1 MVTEGG
7 DSKMKAKKS
16 VKGMLIGTCVLLV
29 MVVSVI
35 LGGIAIWGIKSSTSM
50 AIEEYKT
57 AMNDGYDAEIKSEV
71 QSVIHVL
78 NTEYSRVQSG
88 EITEEEAKENA
99 KEIVRGM
106 RYREDESGYFWIDD
120 TDYVL
125 VMHPILPDQEG
136 NNRYE
141 LEDQNGVMIIQEIM
155 KVCQSAEKGGFSEF
169 YFTKSDGVTV
179 APKVAYSQIFE
190 PWGWVVSTGNYVDDM
205 TVEMSQVENRI
216 QAQFIKMCVWVVV
229 AMVVMVI
236 VAFAV
241 SAHFGRS
248 ICKPLVKIQE
258 LATRLSHGDLTT
270 SVDVKA
276 QNELGVTAD
285 ALNTAQDQ
293 MVGLISRIEDTS
305 VRLAAALNEFETNFS
320 TMSESIQNVSVAMNE
335 IANNSTGQ
343 AEATTNATEGISII
357 ADQIGNTAGEVDT
370 LDKNTETMEVQSEK
384 SVEALSKLIDVNN
397 KTKDDIELMY
407 SQTMKN
413 NEAVAKISESAVLIT
428 EIASQTN
435 LLSLNASI
443 EAARAGESGRG
454 FAVVAEEIG
463 HLANQ
468 SAETAEEI
476 NKIVGELTDNS
487 QKSTD
492 MMKRMKE
499 VSEDQVNVLT
509 DTSNMFGELQQAL
522 KNCVQSL
529 GLITNHITEMDAQK
543 NVITENVDSLGRLAT
558 DNAASTEETSSM
570 STELDHLVGRSG
582 ELLTELSGDVDELRN
597 NISKFHF

>member
-1 MVTEGG
+1 
-7 DSKMKAKKS
+7 MKAKRS
-16 VKGMLIGTCVLLV
+16 VKGMLISACVLLV

-50 AIEEYKT
+50 AIEEYKI
-57 AMNDGYDAEIKSEV
+57 AMNDGYNSEIKSEV

-78 NTEYSRVQSG
+78 NTEYDRVQSG

-125 VMHPILPDQEG
+125 VMHPILADQEG

-155 KVCQSAEKGGFSEF
+155 KVCQSAEKGGFNEF

-205 TVEMSQVENRI
+205 SLEMSQVENRI
-216 QAQFIKMCVWVVV
+216 QSQFVKMCILVVVSVVIMLVVALVVSAQFGK
-229 AMVVMVI
+229 
-236 VAFAV
+236 
-241 SAHFGRS
+241 S

-258 LATRLSHGDLTT
+258 LATRLAHGDLTT
-270 SVDVKA
+270 AVDVKA

-285 ALNTAQDQ
+285 ALNTAQEQ
-293 MVGLISRIEDTS
+293 MVGLISRIQDTS
-305 VRLAAALNEFETNFS
+305 VKLADALKEFETNFG
-320 TMSESIQNVSVAMNE
+320 TMSESIQNVSIAMNE
-335 IANNSTGQ
+335 IANNSTEQ
-343 AEATTNATEGISII
+343 AEATTSATEGISII
-357 ADQIGNTAGEVDT
+357 ADQIDNTSGEVET
-370 LDKNTETMEVQSEK
+370 LDKNTETMEVQSQK

-397 KTKDDIELMY
+397 KTKDDIDLMY

-468 SAETAEEI
+468 SAETAEVI
-476 NKIVGELTDNS
+476 NKIIGELTDNS

-509 DTSNMFGELQQAL
+509 NTNSMFGDLQQAL

-529 GLITNHITEMDAQK
+529 NLITNHITEMDAQK

-582 ELLTELSGDVDELRN
+582 ELLSELSGDVDELRA
-597 NISKFHF
+597 NISKFLF

>member
-1 MVTEGG
+1 
-7 DSKMKAKKS
+7 MKAKRS
-16 VKGMLIGTCVLLV
+16 VKGMLISACVLLV

-50 AIEEYKT
+50 AIEEYKI
-57 AMNDGYDAEIKSEV
+57 AMNDGYNSEIKSEV

-78 NTEYSRVQSG
+78 NTEYDRVQSG

-125 VMHPILPDQEG
+125 VMHPILADQEG

-155 KVCQSAEKGGFSEF
+155 KVCQSAEKGGFNEF

-205 TVEMSQVENRI
+205 SLEMSQVENRI
-216 QAQFIKMCVWVVV
+216 QSQFVKMCILVVVSVVIMLVVALVVSAQFGK
-229 AMVVMVI
+229 
-236 VAFAV
+236 
-241 SAHFGRS
+241 S

-258 LATRLSHGDLTT
+258 LATRLAHGDLTT
-270 SVDVKA
+270 AVDVKA

-285 ALNTAQDQ
+285 ALNTAQEQ
-293 MVGLISRIEDTS
+293 MVGLISRIQDTS
-305 VRLAAALNEFETNFS
+305 VKLADALKEFETNFG

-335 IANNSTGQ
+335 IANNSTEQ
-343 AEATTNATEGISII
+343 AEATTSATEGISII
-357 ADQIGNTAGEVDT
+357 ADQIDNTSGEVET
-370 LDKNTETMEVQSEK
+370 LDKNTETMEVQSKK

-397 KTKDDIELMY
+397 KTKDDIDLMY

-468 SAETAEEI
+468 SAETAEVI
-476 NKIVGELTDNS
+476 NKIIGELTDNS

-509 DTSNMFGELQQAL
+509 NTNSMFGDLQQAL

-529 GLITNHITEMDAQK
+529 NLITNHITEMDAQK

-582 ELLTELSGDVDELRN
+582 ELLSELSGDVDELRA
-597 NISKFHF
+597 NISKFLF

>member
-1 MVTEGG
+1 
-7 DSKMKAKKS
+7 MKAKRS
-16 VKGMLIGTCVLLV
+16 VKGMLISTCVLLV

-57 AMNDGYDAEIKSEV
+57 AMNDGYNAEIKSEV

-78 NTEYSRVQSG
+78 NTEYDRVQSG

-120 TDYVL
+120 TDYNL
-125 VMHPILPDQEG
+125 VMHPILADQEG

-155 KVCQSAEKGGFSEF
+155 KVCQSAEKGGFNEF
-169 YFTKSDGVTV
+169 YFTKADGVTV

-205 TVEMSQVENRI
+205 SLEMSQVENRI
-216 QAQFIKMCVWVVV
+216 QAQFVKMCILVVV
-229 AMVVMVI
+229 SVVIMLV
-236 VAFAV
+236 VALIV
-241 SAHFGRS
+241 SAQFGKS

-258 LATRLSHGDLTT
+258 LATRLAQGDLTT
-270 SVDVKA
+270 AVDVKA

-285 ALNTAQDQ
+285 ALNTAQEQ
-293 MVGLISRIEDTS
+293 MVGLISRIQDTS
-305 VRLAAALNEFETNFS
+305 VKLADALKEFETNFG
-320 TMSESIQNVSVAMNE
+320 TMSESIQNVSIAMNE

-370 LDKNTETMEVQSEK
+370 LDKNTETMEVQSQK

-397 KTKDDIELMY
+397 KTKDDIDLMY

-468 SAETAEEI
+468 SAETAEVI
-476 NKIVGELTDNS
+476 NKIIGELTDNS

-509 DTSNMFGELQQAL
+509 NTNSMFGELQQAL

-529 GLITNHITEMDAQK
+529 NLITNHITEMDAQK

-582 ELLTELSGDVDELRN
+582 ELLSELSGDVDELRA
-597 NISKFHF
+597 NISKFQF

>member
-1 MVTEGG
+1 MI
-7 DSKMKAKKS
+7 SA
-16 VKGMLIGTCVLLV
+16 CVLLV

-50 AIEEYKT
+50 AIEEYKI
-57 AMNDGYDAEIKSEV
+57 AMNDGYNSEIKSEV

-78 NTEYSRVQSG
+78 NTEYDRVQSG

-125 VMHPILPDQEG
+125 VMHPILADQEG

-155 KVCQSAEKGGFSEF
+155 KVCQSAEKGGFNEF

-205 TVEMSQVENRI
+205 SLEMSQVENRI
-216 QAQFIKMCVWVVV
+216 QSQFVKMCILVVVSVVIMLVVALVVSAQFGK
-229 AMVVMVI
+229 
-236 VAFAV
+236 
-241 SAHFGRS
+241 S

-258 LATRLSHGDLTT
+258 LATRLAHGDLTT
-270 SVDVKA
+270 AVDVKA

-285 ALNTAQDQ
+285 ALNTAQAQ
-293 MVGLISRIEDTS
+293 MVGLISRIQDTS
-305 VRLAAALNEFETNFS
+305 VKLADALKEFETNFG
-320 TMSESIQNVSVAMNE
+320 TMSESIQNVSIAMNE
-335 IANNSTGQ
+335 IANNSTEQ
-343 AEATTNATEGISII
+343 AEATTSATEGISII
-357 ADQIGNTAGEVDT
+357 ADQIDNTSGEVET
-370 LDKNTETMEVQSEK
+370 LDKNTETMEVQSQK

-397 KTKDDIELMY
+397 KTKDDIDLMY

-468 SAETAEEI
+468 SAETAEVI
-476 NKIVGELTDNS
+476 NKIIGELTDNS

-509 DTSNMFGELQQAL
+509 NTNSMFGDLQQAL

-529 GLITNHITEMDAQK
+529 NLITNHITEMDAQK

-582 ELLTELSGDVDELRN
+582 ELLSELSGDVDELRA
-597 NISKFHF
+597 NISKFLF

>member
-1 MVTEGG
+1 
-7 DSKMKAKKS
+7 MKAKRS
-16 VKGMLIGTCVLLV
+16 VKGMLISACVLLV

-50 AIEEYKT
+50 AIEEYKI
-57 AMNDGYDAEIKSEV
+57 AMNDGYNSEIKSEV

-78 NTEYSRVQSG
+78 NTEYDRVQSG

-125 VMHPILPDQEG
+125 VMHPILADQEG

-155 KVCQSAEKGGFSEF
+155 KVCQSAEKGGFNEF

-205 TVEMSQVENRI
+205 SLEMSQVENRI
-216 QAQFIKMCVWVVV
+216 QSQFVKMCILVVVSVVIMLVVALVVSAQFGK
-229 AMVVMVI
+229 
-236 VAFAV
+236 
-241 SAHFGRS
+241 S

-258 LATRLSHGDLTT
+258 LATRLAHGDLTT
-270 SVDVKA
+270 AVDVKA

-285 ALNTAQDQ
+285 ALNTAQAQ
-293 MVGLISRIEDTS
+293 MVGLISRIQDTS
-305 VRLAAALNEFETNFS
+305 VKLADALKEFETNFG
-320 TMSESIQNVSVAMNE
+320 TMSESIQNVSIAMNE
-335 IANNSTGQ
+335 IANNSTEQ
-343 AEATTNATEGISII
+343 AEATTSATEGISII
-357 ADQIGNTAGEVDT
+357 ADQIDNTSGEVET
-370 LDKNTETMEVQSEK
+370 LDKNTETMEVQSQK

-397 KTKDDIELMY
+397 KTKDDIDLMY

-468 SAETAEEI
+468 SAETAEVI
-476 NKIVGELTDNS
+476 NKIIGELTDNS

-509 DTSNMFGELQQAL
+509 NTNSMFGDLQQAL

-529 GLITNHITEMDAQK
+529 NLITNHITEMDAQK

-582 ELLTELSGDVDELRN
+582 ELLSELSGDVDELRA
-597 NISKFHF
+597 NISKFLF

>member
-1 MVTEGG
+1 
-7 DSKMKAKKS
+7 MKAKKS
-16 VKGMLIGTCVLLV
+16 VKGKLISTCVLLV

-57 AMNDGYDAEIKSEV
+57 AMGDGYNSEIKSEV

-78 NTEYSRVQSG
+78 NTEYDRVQSG
-88 EITEEEAKENA
+88 EITEEEAKQNA

-120 TDYVL
+120 TDYML
-125 VMHPILPDQEG
+125 VMHPILADQEG
-136 NNRYE
+136 SNRYE
-141 LEDQNGVMIIQEIM
+141 LEDQNGIMIIQEIM
-155 KVCQSAEKGGFSEF
+155 KVCQSAEKGGFNEF
-169 YFTKSDGVTV
+169 YFTKADGVTV

-205 TVEMSQVENRI
+205 SLEMSQVENRI
-216 QAQFIKMCVWVVV
+216 QSQFVKMCILVVAAVVVMLIIALVVSAQFGK
-229 AMVVMVI
+229 
-236 VAFAV
+236 
-241 SAHFGRS
+241 S

-258 LATRLSHGDLTT
+258 LATRLSNGDLTIP
-270 SVDVKA
+270 VEVKA

-285 ALNTAQDQ
+285 ALNTAQEQ
-293 MVGLISRIEDTS
+293 MVTLISRIEDTS
-305 VRLAAALNEFETNFS
+305 VKLADALKEFETNFG
-320 TMSESIQNVSVAMNE
+320 TMSESIQNVSIAMNE

-370 LDKNTETMEVQSEK
+370 LDRNTETMEVQSEK

-397 KTKDDIELMY
+397 KTKDDIDLMY

-468 SAETAEEI
+468 SAETAEVI
-476 NKIVGELTDNS
+476 NKIIGELTDNS

-529 GLITNHITEMDAQK
+529 SLITNHITEMDEQK

-582 ELLTELSGDVDELRN
+582 ELLTELSGDVDELRA
-597 NISKFHF
+597 NISKFHFK

>member
-1 MVTEGG
+1 
-7 DSKMKAKKS
+7 MKAKRS
-16 VKGMLIGTCVLLV
+16 VKGMLISACVLLV

-50 AIEEYKT
+50 AIEEYKI
-57 AMNDGYDAEIKSEV
+57 AMNDGYNSEIKSEV

-78 NTEYSRVQSG
+78 NTEYDRVQSG

-125 VMHPILPDQEG
+125 VMHPILADQEG

-155 KVCQSAEKGGFSEF
+155 KVCQSAEKGGFNEF
-169 YFTKSDGVTV
+169 YFTKADGVTV

-205 TVEMSQVENRI
+205 SLEMSQVENRI
-216 QAQFIKMCVWVVV
+216 QSQFVKMCILVVVSVVIMLVVALVVSAQFGK
-229 AMVVMVI
+229 
-236 VAFAV
+236 
-241 SAHFGRS
+241 S

-258 LATRLSHGDLTT
+258 LATRLAHGDLTT
-270 SVDVKA
+270 AVDVKA

-285 ALNTAQDQ
+285 ALNTAQEQ
-293 MVGLISRIEDTS
+293 MVGLISRIQDTS
-305 VRLAAALNEFETNFS
+305 VKLADALKEFETNFG
-320 TMSESIQNVSVAMNE
+320 TMSESIQNVSIAMNE
-335 IANNSTGQ
+335 IANNSTEQ
-343 AEATTNATEGISII
+343 AEATTSATEGISII
-357 ADQIGNTAGEVDT
+357 ADQIDNTSGEVET
-370 LDKNTETMEVQSEK
+370 LDKNTETMEVQSQK

-397 KTKDDIELMY
+397 KTKDDIDLMY

-468 SAETAEEI
+468 SAETAEVI
-476 NKIVGELTDNS
+476 NKIIGELTDNS

-509 DTSNMFGELQQAL
+509 NTNSMFGDLQQAL

-529 GLITNHITEMDAQK
+529 NLITNHITEMDAQK

-582 ELLTELSGDVDELRN
+582 ELLSELSGDVDELRA
-597 NISKFHF
+597 NISKFQF

>member
-1 MVTEGG
+1 
-7 DSKMKAKKS
+7 MKAKQS
-16 VKGMLIGTCVLLV
+16 VKGMLISTCVLLV
-29 MVVSVI
+29 VLVSVI

-78 NTEYSRVQSG
+78 NTEYGRVQSG

-106 RYREDESGYFWIDD
+106 RYREDESGYFWIDA
-120 TDYVL
+120 TDYTL

-155 KVCQSAEKGGFSEF
+155 KVCQSAEKGGFNEF
-169 YFTKSDGVTV
+169 YFTKADGVTV

-216 QAQFIKMCVWVVV
+216 QAQFVKMCILVAVSVVIMLVV
-229 AMVVMVI
+229 ALI
-236 VAFAV
+236 V
-241 SAHFGRS
+241 SAQFGKS

-258 LATRLSHGDLTT
+258 LATRLAQGDLTT
-270 SVDVKA
+270 AVDVKA

-285 ALNTAQDQ
+285 ALNAAQDQ

-305 VRLAAALNEFETNFS
+305 VKLADALKEFETNFS

-397 KTKDDIELMY
+397 KTKDDIDLMY

-468 SAETAEEI
+468 SAETAEVI

-509 DTSNMFGELQQAL
+509 DTSNMFGDLQQAL

-582 ELLTELSGDVDELRN
+582 ELLTELSGDVDELRA

>member
-1 MVTEGG
+1 
-7 DSKMKAKKS
+7 MKAKQS
-16 VKGMLIGTCVLLV
+16 VKGMLISTCVLLV
-29 MVVSVI
+29 VLVSVI

-78 NTEYSRVQSG
+78 NTEYGRVQSG

-99 KEIVRGM
+99 KEIARGM
-106 RYREDESGYFWIDD
+106 RYREDESGYFWIDA
-120 TDYVL
+120 TDYTL

-155 KVCQSAEKGGFSEF
+155 KVCQSAEKGGFNEF
-169 YFTKSDGVTV
+169 YFTKADGVTV

-216 QAQFIKMCVWVVV
+216 QAQFVKMCILVAVSVVIMLVV
-229 AMVVMVI
+229 ALI
-236 VAFAV
+236 V
-241 SAHFGRS
+241 SAQFGKS

-258 LATRLSHGDLTT
+258 LATRLAQGDLTT
-270 SVDVKA
+270 AVDVKA

-285 ALNTAQDQ
+285 ALNAAQDQ

-305 VRLAAALNEFETNFS
+305 VKLADALKEFETNFS

-397 KTKDDIELMY
+397 KTKDDIDLMY

-468 SAETAEEI
+468 SAETAEVI

-509 DTSNMFGELQQAL
+509 DTSNMFGDLQQAL

-582 ELLTELSGDVDELRN
+582 ELLTELSGDVDELRA

>member
-1 MVTEGG
+1 
-7 DSKMKAKKS
+7 MKAKRS
-16 VKGMLIGTCVLLV
+16 VKGMLISACVLLV

-50 AIEEYKT
+50 AIEEYKI
-57 AMNDGYDAEIKSEV
+57 AMNDGYNSEIKSEV

-78 NTEYSRVQSG
+78 NTEYDRVQSG

-125 VMHPILPDQEG
+125 VMHPILVDQEG

-155 KVCQSAEKGGFSEF
+155 KVCQSAEKGGFNEF
-169 YFTKSDGVTV
+169 YFTKADGVTV

-205 TVEMSQVENRI
+205 SLEMSQVENRI
-216 QAQFIKMCVWVVV
+216 QSQFVKMCILVVVSVVIMLVVALVVSAQFGK
-229 AMVVMVI
+229 
-236 VAFAV
+236 
-241 SAHFGRS
+241 S

-258 LATRLSHGDLTT
+258 LATRLAHGDLTT
-270 SVDVKA
+270 AVDVKA

-285 ALNTAQDQ
+285 ALNTAQEQ
-293 MVGLISRIEDTS
+293 MVGLISRIQDTS
-305 VRLAAALNEFETNFS
+305 VKLADALKEFETNFG
-320 TMSESIQNVSVAMNE
+320 TMSESIQNVSIAMNE
-335 IANNSTGQ
+335 IANNSTEQ
-343 AEATTNATEGISII
+343 AEATTSATEGISII
-357 ADQIGNTAGEVDT
+357 ADQIDNTSGEVET
-370 LDKNTETMEVQSEK
+370 LDKNTETMEVQSQK

-397 KTKDDIELMY
+397 KTKDDIDLMY

-468 SAETAEEI
+468 SAETAEVI
-476 NKIVGELTDNS
+476 NKIIGELTDNS

-509 DTSNMFGELQQAL
+509 NTNSMFGDLQQAL

-529 GLITNHITEMDAQK
+529 NLITNHITEMDAQK

-582 ELLTELSGDVDELRN
+582 ELLSELSGDVDELRA
-597 NISKFHF
+597 NISKFQF

>member
-1 MVTEGG
+1 
-7 DSKMKAKKS
+7 MKAKRS
-16 VKGMLIGTCVLLV
+16 VKGMLISTCVLLV

-57 AMNDGYDAEIKSEV
+57 AMNDGYNAEIKSEV

-78 NTEYSRVQSG
+78 NTEYDRVQSG

-120 TDYVL
+120 TDYNL
-125 VMHPILPDQEG
+125 VMHPILADQEG

-155 KVCQSAEKGGFSEF
+155 KVCQSAEKGGFNEF
-169 YFTKSDGVTV
+169 YFTKADGVTV

-205 TVEMSQVENRI
+205 SLEMSQVENRI
-216 QAQFIKMCVWVVV
+216 QAQFVKMCILVVV
-229 AMVVMVI
+229 SVVIMLV
-236 VAFAV
+236 VALIV
-241 SAHFGRS
+241 SAQFGKS

-258 LATRLSHGDLTT
+258 LATRLAQGDLTT
-270 SVDVKA
+270 AVDVKA

-285 ALNTAQDQ
+285 ALNTAQEQ
-293 MVGLISRIEDTS
+293 MVGLISRIQDTS
-305 VRLAAALNEFETNFS
+305 VKLADALKEFETNFG
-320 TMSESIQNVSVAMNE
+320 TMSESIQNVSIAMNE

-343 AEATTNATEGISII
+343 AEATTNATESISII
-357 ADQIGNTAGEVDT
+357 ADQIGNTAGEVET
-370 LDKNTETMEVQSEK
+370 LDKNTETMEVQSQK

-397 KTKDDIELMY
+397 KTKDDIDLMY

-468 SAETAEEI
+468 SAETAEVI
-476 NKIVGELTDNS
+476 NKIIGELTDNS

-509 DTSNMFGELQQAL
+509 NTNSMFGDLQQAL

-529 GLITNHITEMDAQK
+529 NLITNHITEMDAQK

-582 ELLTELSGDVDELRN
+582 ELLTELAGDVDELRT
-597 NISKFHF
+597 NISKFQF

>member
-1 MVTEGG
+1 
-7 DSKMKAKKS
+7 MKAKRS
-16 VKGMLIGTCVLLV
+16 VKGMLISTCVLLV

-57 AMNDGYDAEIKSEV
+57 AMNDGYNSEIKSEV

-78 NTEYSRVQSG
+78 NTEYDRAQSG
-88 EITEEEAKENA
+88 EITEDEAKQNA

-125 VMHPILPDQEG
+125 VMHPILADQEG

-155 KVCQSAEKGGFSEF
+155 KVCQSAEKGGFNEF
-169 YFTKSDGVTV
+169 YFTKADGVTV

-205 TVEMSQVENRI
+205 SLEMSQVENRI
-216 QAQFIKMCVWVVV
+216 QSQFVKMCILVVVSVVIMLVVALVVSAQFGK
-229 AMVVMVI
+229 
-236 VAFAV
+236 
-241 SAHFGRS
+241 S

-258 LATRLSHGDLTT
+258 LATRLAHGDLTT
-270 SVDVKA
+270 AVDVRA

-285 ALNTAQDQ
+285 ALNTAQEQ
-293 MVGLISRIEDTS
+293 MVGLISRIQDTS
-305 VRLAAALNEFETNFS
+305 VKLADALKEFETNFG
-320 TMSESIQNVSVAMNE
+320 TMSESIQNVSIAMNE
-335 IANNSTGQ
+335 IANNSTEQ
-343 AEATTNATEGISII
+343 AEATTSATEGISII
-357 ADQIGNTAGEVDT
+357 ADQIDNTSGEVET
-370 LDKNTETMEVQSEK
+370 LDKNTETMEVQSQK

-397 KTKDDIELMY
+397 KTKDDIDLMY

-468 SAETAEEI
+468 SAETAEVI
-476 NKIVGELTDNS
+476 NKIIGELTDNS

-509 DTSNMFGELQQAL
+509 NTNSMFGDLQQAL

-529 GLITNHITEMDAQK
+529 NLITNHITEMDAQK

-582 ELLTELSGDVDELRN
+582 ELLSELSGDVDELRA
-597 NISKFHF
+597 NISKFQF

>member
-1 MVTEGG
+1 MTEGG
-7 DSKMKAKKS
+7 CGKMKAKRS
-16 VKGMLIGTCVLLV
+16 VKGMLISACVLLV

-57 AMNDGYDAEIKSEV
+57 AMNDGYNSEIKSEV

-78 NTEYSRVQSG
+78 NTEYDRVQSG

-125 VMHPILPDQEG
+125 VMHPILADQEG

-155 KVCQSAEKGGFSEF
+155 KVCQSAEKGGFNEF
-169 YFTKSDGVTV
+169 YFTKADGVTV

-205 TVEMSQVENRI
+205 SLEMSQVENRI
-216 QAQFIKMCVWVVV
+216 QSQFVKMCILVVVSVVIMLVVALVVSAQFGK
-229 AMVVMVI
+229 
-236 VAFAV
+236 
-241 SAHFGRS
+241 S

-258 LATRLSHGDLTT
+258 LATRLAHGDLTT
-270 SVDVKA
+270 AVDVKA

-285 ALNTAQDQ
+285 ALNTAQEQ
-293 MVGLISRIEDTS
+293 MVGLISRIQDTS
-305 VRLAAALNEFETNFS
+305 VKLADALKEFETNFG
-320 TMSESIQNVSVAMNE
+320 TMSESIQNVSIAMNE
-335 IANNSTGQ
+335 IANNSTEQ
-343 AEATTNATEGISII
+343 AEATTSATEGISII
-357 ADQIGNTAGEVDT
+357 ADQIDNTSGEVET
-370 LDKNTETMEVQSEK
+370 LDKNTETMEVQSQK

-397 KTKDDIELMY
+397 KTKDDIDLMY

-468 SAETAEEI
+468 SAETAEVI
-476 NKIVGELTDNS
+476 NKIIGELTDNS

-509 DTSNMFGELQQAL
+509 NTNSMFGDLQQAL

-529 GLITNHITEMDAQK
+529 NLITNHITEMDAQK

-582 ELLTELSGDVDELRN
+582 ELLSELSGDVDELRA
-597 NISKFHF
+597 NISKFQF

>member
-1 MVTEGG
+1 
-7 DSKMKAKKS
+7 MKAKRS
-16 VKGMLIGTCVLLV
+16 VKGMLISACVLLV

-50 AIEEYKT
+50 AIEEYKV
-57 AMNDGYDAEIKSEV
+57 AMNDGYNSEIKSEV

-78 NTEYSRVQSG
+78 NTEYDRVQSG

-125 VMHPILPDQEG
+125 VMHPILADQEG

-155 KVCQSAEKGGFSEF
+155 KVCQSAEKGGFNEF
-169 YFTKSDGVTV
+169 YFTKADGVTV

-205 TVEMSQVENRI
+205 SLEMSQVENRI
-216 QAQFIKMCVWVVV
+216 QSQFVKMCILVVVSVVIMLVVALVVSAQFGK
-229 AMVVMVI
+229 
-236 VAFAV
+236 
-241 SAHFGRS
+241 S

-258 LATRLSHGDLTT
+258 LATRLAHGDLTT
-270 SVDVKA
+270 AVDVKA

-285 ALNTAQDQ
+285 ALNTAQEQ
-293 MVGLISRIEDTS
+293 MVGLISRIQDTS
-305 VRLAAALNEFETNFS
+305 VKLADALKEFETNFG
-320 TMSESIQNVSVAMNE
+320 TMSESIQNVSIAMNE
-335 IANNSTGQ
+335 IANNSTEQ
-343 AEATTNATEGISII
+343 AEATTSATEGISII
-357 ADQIGNTAGEVDT
+357 ADQIDNTSGEVET
-370 LDKNTETMEVQSEK
+370 LDKNTETMEVQSQK

-397 KTKDDIELMY
+397 KTKDDIDLMY

-468 SAETAEEI
+468 SAETAEVI
-476 NKIVGELTDNS
+476 NKIIGELTDNS

-509 DTSNMFGELQQAL
+509 NTNSMFGDLQQAL

-529 GLITNHITEMDAQK
+529 NLITNHITEMDAQK

-582 ELLTELSGDVDELRN
+582 ELLSELSGDVDELRA
-597 NISKFHF
+597 NISKFQF

>member
-1 MVTEGG
+1 
-7 DSKMKAKKS
+7 MKAKRS
-16 VKGMLIGTCVLLV
+16 VKGMLISACVLLV

-50 AIEEYKT
+50 AIEEYKI
-57 AMNDGYDAEIKSEV
+57 AMNDGYNSEIKSEV

-78 NTEYSRVQSG
+78 NTEYDRVQSG

-125 VMHPILPDQEG
+125 VMHPILADQEG

-155 KVCQSAEKGGFSEF
+155 KVCQSAEKGGFNEF

-179 APKVAYSQIFE
+179 APKMAYSQIFE

-205 TVEMSQVENRI
+205 SLEMSQVENRI
-216 QAQFIKMCVWVVV
+216 QSQFVKMCILVVVSVVIMLVVALVVSAQFGK
-229 AMVVMVI
+229 
-236 VAFAV
+236 
-241 SAHFGRS
+241 S

-258 LATRLSHGDLTT
+258 LATRLAHGDLTT
-270 SVDVKA
+270 AVDVKA

-285 ALNTAQDQ
+285 ALNTAQAQ
-293 MVGLISRIEDTS
+293 MVGLISRIQDTS
-305 VRLAAALNEFETNFS
+305 VKLADALKEFETNFG

-335 IANNSTGQ
+335 IANNSTEQ
-343 AEATTNATEGISII
+343 AEATTSATEGISII
-357 ADQIGNTAGEVDT
+357 ADQIDNTSGEVET
-370 LDKNTETMEVQSEK
+370 LDKNTETMEVQSQK

-397 KTKDDIELMY
+397 KTKDDIDLMY

-468 SAETAEEI
+468 SAETAEVI
-476 NKIVGELTDNS
+476 NKIIGELTDNS

-509 DTSNMFGELQQAL
+509 NTNSMFGDLQQAL

-529 GLITNHITEMDAQK
+529 NLITNHITEMDAQK

-582 ELLTELSGDVDELRN
+582 ELLSELSGDVDELRA
-597 NISKFHF
+597 NISKFQF

>member
-1 MVTEGG
+1 MTEGG
-7 DSKMKAKKS
+7 CGKMKAKRS
-16 VKGMLIGTCVLLV
+16 VKGMLISACVLLV

-57 AMNDGYDAEIKSEV
+57 AMNDGYNSEIKSEV

-78 NTEYSRVQSG
+78 NTEYDRVQSG

-125 VMHPILPDQEG
+125 VMHPILADQEG

-155 KVCQSAEKGGFSEF
+155 KVCQSAEKGGFNEF

-205 TVEMSQVENRI
+205 SLEMSQVENRI
-216 QAQFIKMCVWVVV
+216 QSQFVKMCILVVVSVVIMLVVALVVSAQFGK
-229 AMVVMVI
+229 
-236 VAFAV
+236 
-241 SAHFGRS
+241 S

-258 LATRLSHGDLTT
+258 LATRLAHGDLTT
-270 SVDVKA
+270 AVDVKA

-285 ALNTAQDQ
+285 ALNTAQEQ
-293 MVGLISRIEDTS
+293 MVGLISRIQDTS
-305 VRLAAALNEFETNFS
+305 VKLADALKEFETNFG

-335 IANNSTGQ
+335 IANNSTEQ
-343 AEATTNATEGISII
+343 AEATTSATEGISII
-357 ADQIGNTAGEVDT
+357 ADQIDNTSGEVET
-370 LDKNTETMEVQSEK
+370 LDKNTETMEVQSKK

-397 KTKDDIELMY
+397 KTKDDIDLMY

-468 SAETAEEI
+468 SAETAEVI
-476 NKIVGELTDNS
+476 NKIIGELTDNS

-509 DTSNMFGELQQAL
+509 NTNSMFGDLQQAL

-529 GLITNHITEMDAQK
+529 NLITNHITEMDAQK

-582 ELLTELSGDVDELRN
+582 ELLSELSGDVDELRA
-597 NISKFHF
+597 NISKFQF

>member
-1 MVTEGG
+1 MTEGG
-7 DSKMKAKKS
+7 CGKMKAKRS
-16 VKGMLIGTCVLLV
+16 VKGMLISACVLLV

-57 AMNDGYDAEIKSEV
+57 AMNDGYNSEIKSEV

-78 NTEYSRVQSG
+78 NTEYDRVQSG

-125 VMHPILPDQEG
+125 VMHPILADQEG

-155 KVCQSAEKGGFSEF
+155 KVCQSAEKGGFNEF

-205 TVEMSQVENRI
+205 SLEMSQVENRI
-216 QAQFIKMCVWVVV
+216 QSQFVKMCILVVVSVVIMLVVALVVSAQFGK
-229 AMVVMVI
+229 
-236 VAFAV
+236 
-241 SAHFGRS
+241 S

-258 LATRLSHGDLTT
+258 LATRLAHGDLTT
-270 SVDVKA
+270 AVDVKA

-285 ALNTAQDQ
+285 ALNTAQAQ
-293 MVGLISRIEDTS
+293 MVGLISRIQDTS
-305 VRLAAALNEFETNFS
+305 VKLADALKEFETNFG
-320 TMSESIQNVSVAMNE
+320 TMSESIQNVSIAMNE
-335 IANNSTGQ
+335 IANNSTEQ
-343 AEATTNATEGISII
+343 AEATTSATEGISII
-357 ADQIGNTAGEVDT
+357 ADQIDNTSGEVET
-370 LDKNTETMEVQSEK
+370 LDKNTETMEVQSQK

-397 KTKDDIELMY
+397 KTKDDIDLMY

-468 SAETAEEI
+468 SAETAEVI
-476 NKIVGELTDNS
+476 NKIIGELTDNS

-509 DTSNMFGELQQAL
+509 NTNSMFGDLQQAL

-529 GLITNHITEMDAQK
+529 NLITNHITEMDAQK

-582 ELLTELSGDVDELRN
+582 ELLSELSGDVDELRA
-597 NISKFHF
+597 NISKFQF

>member
-1 MVTEGG
+1 
-7 DSKMKAKKS
+7 MKAKRS
-16 VKGMLIGTCVLLV
+16 VKGMLISACVLLV

-57 AMNDGYDAEIKSEV
+57 AMNDGYNSEIKSEV

-78 NTEYSRVQSG
+78 NTEYDRVQSG

-125 VMHPILPDQEG
+125 VMHPILADQEG

-155 KVCQSAEKGGFSEF
+155 KVCQSAEKGGFNEF

-205 TVEMSQVENRI
+205 SLEMSQVENRI
-216 QAQFIKMCVWVVV
+216 QSQFVKMCILVVVSVVIMLVVALVVSAQFGK
-229 AMVVMVI
+229 
-236 VAFAV
+236 
-241 SAHFGRS
+241 S

-258 LATRLSHGDLTT
+258 LATRLAHGDLTT
-270 SVDVKA
+270 AVDVKA

-285 ALNTAQDQ
+285 ALNTAQEQ
-293 MVGLISRIEDTS
+293 MVGLISRIQDTS
-305 VRLAAALNEFETNFS
+305 VKLADALKEFETNFG

-335 IANNSTGQ
+335 IANNSTEQ
-343 AEATTNATEGISII
+343 AEATTSATEGISII
-357 ADQIGNTAGEVDT
+357 ADQIDNTSGEVET
-370 LDKNTETMEVQSEK
+370 LDKNTETMEVQSKK

-397 KTKDDIELMY
+397 KTKDDIDLMY

-468 SAETAEEI
+468 SAETAEVI
-476 NKIVGELTDNS
+476 NKIIGELTDNS

-509 DTSNMFGELQQAL
+509 NTNSMFGDLQQAL

-529 GLITNHITEMDAQK
+529 NLITNHITEMDAQK

-582 ELLTELSGDVDELRN
+582 ELLSELSGDVDELRA
-597 NISKFHF
+597 NISKFQF

>member
-1 MVTEGG
+1 
-7 DSKMKAKKS
+7 MKAKRS
-16 VKGMLIGTCVLLV
+16 VKGMLISACVLLV

-57 AMNDGYDAEIKSEV
+57 AMNDGYNSEIKSEV

-78 NTEYSRVQSG
+78 NTEYDRVQSG

-125 VMHPILPDQEG
+125 VMHPILADQEG

-155 KVCQSAEKGGFSEF
+155 KVCQSAEKGGFNEF
-169 YFTKSDGVTV
+169 YFTKADGVTV

-205 TVEMSQVENRI
+205 SLEMSQVENRI
-216 QAQFIKMCVWVVV
+216 QAQFVKMCILVAVSVVIMLVV
-229 AMVVMVI
+229 ALI
-236 VAFAV
+236 V
-241 SAHFGRS
+241 SAQFGKS

-258 LATRLSHGDLTT
+258 LATRLAQGDLTT
-270 SVDVKA
+270 AVDVKA

-285 ALNTAQDQ
+285 ALNAAQDQ

-305 VRLAAALNEFETNFS
+305 VKLADALKEFETNFS

-397 KTKDDIELMY
+397 KTKDDIDLMY

-468 SAETAEEI
+468 SAETAEVI

-487 QKSTD
+487 QKST
-492 MMKRMKE
+492 
-499 VSEDQVNVLT
+499 
-509 DTSNMFGELQQAL
+509 
-522 KNCVQSL
+522 
-529 GLITNHITEMDAQK
+529 
-543 NVITENVDSLGRLAT
+543 
-558 DNAASTEETSSM
+558 
-570 STELDHLVGRSG
+570 
-582 ELLTELSGDVDELRN
+582 
-597 NISKFHF
+597 

>member
-1 MVTEGG
+1 
-7 DSKMKAKKS
+7 MKAKRS
-16 VKGMLIGTCVLLV
+16 VKGMLISACVLLV

-57 AMNDGYDAEIKSEV
+57 AMNDGYNSEIKSEV

-78 NTEYSRVQSG
+78 NTEYDRVQSG

-125 VMHPILPDQEG
+125 VMHPILADQEG

-155 KVCQSAEKGGFSEF
+155 KVCQSAEKGGFNEF

-205 TVEMSQVENRI
+205 SLEMSQVENRI
-216 QAQFIKMCVWVVV
+216 QSQFVKMCILVVVSVVIMLVVALVVSAQFGK
-229 AMVVMVI
+229 
-236 VAFAV
+236 
-241 SAHFGRS
+241 S

-258 LATRLSHGDLTT
+258 LATRLAHGDLTT
-270 SVDVKA
+270 AVDVKA

-285 ALNTAQDQ
+285 ALNTAQAQ
-293 MVGLISRIEDTS
+293 MVGLISRIQDTS
-305 VRLAAALNEFETNFS
+305 VKLADALKEFETNFG
-320 TMSESIQNVSVAMNE
+320 TMSESIQNVSIAMNE
-335 IANNSTGQ
+335 IANNSTEQ
-343 AEATTNATEGISII
+343 AEATTSATEGISII
-357 ADQIGNTAGEVDT
+357 ADQIDNTSGEVET
-370 LDKNTETMEVQSEK
+370 LDKNTETMEVQSRK

-397 KTKDDIELMY
+397 KTKDDIDLMY

-468 SAETAEEI
+468 SAETAEVI
-476 NKIVGELTDNS
+476 NKIIGELTDNS

-509 DTSNMFGELQQAL
+509 NTNSMFGDLQQAL

-529 GLITNHITEMDAQK
+529 NLITNHITEMDAQK

-582 ELLTELSGDVDELRN
+582 ELLSELSGDVDELRA
-597 NISKFHF
+597 NISKFQF

>member
-1 MVTEGG
+1 MPKRSSAVCVT
-7 DSKMKAKKS
+7 
-16 VKGMLIGTCVLLV
+16 
-29 MVVSVI
+29 
-35 LGGIAIWGIKSSTSM
+35 
-50 AIEEYKT
+50 
-57 AMNDGYDAEIKSEV
+57 
-71 QSVIHVL
+71 
-78 NTEYSRVQSG
+78 
-88 EITEEEAKENA
+88 
-99 KEIVRGM
+99 VRM
-106 RYREDESGYFWIDD
+106 RAYFWIDD

-125 VMHPILPDQEG
+125 VMHPILADQEG

-155 KVCQSAEKGGFSEF
+155 KVCQSAEKGGFNEF

-205 TVEMSQVENRI
+205 SLEMSQVENRI
-216 QAQFIKMCVWVVV
+216 QSQFVKMCILVVVSVVIMLVVALVVSAQFGK
-229 AMVVMVI
+229 
-236 VAFAV
+236 
-241 SAHFGRS
+241 S

-258 LATRLSHGDLTT
+258 LATRLAHGDLTT
-270 SVDVKA
+270 AVDVKA

-285 ALNTAQDQ
+285 ALNTAQAQ
-293 MVGLISRIEDTS
+293 MVGLISRIQDTS
-305 VRLAAALNEFETNFS
+305 VKLADALKEFETNFG
-320 TMSESIQNVSVAMNE
+320 TMSESIQNVSIAMNE
-335 IANNSTGQ
+335 IANNSTEQ
-343 AEATTNATEGISII
+343 AEATTSATEGISII
-357 ADQIGNTAGEVDT
+357 ADQIDNTSGEVET
-370 LDKNTETMEVQSEK
+370 LDKNTETMEVQSQK

-397 KTKDDIELMY
+397 KTKDDIDLMY

-468 SAETAEEI
+468 SAETAEVI
-476 NKIVGELTDNS
+476 NKIIGELTDNS

-509 DTSNMFGELQQAL
+509 NTNSMFGDLQQAL

-529 GLITNHITEMDAQK
+529 NLITNHITEMDAQK

-582 ELLTELSGDVDELRN
+582 ELLSELSGDVDELRA
-597 NISKFHF
+597 NISKFLF

>member
-1 MVTEGG
+1 MQ
-7 DSKMKAKKS
+7 AKRS
-16 VKGMLIGTCVLLV
+16 VKGMLISACVLLV

-50 AIEEYKT
+50 AIEEYKI
-57 AMNDGYDAEIKSEV
+57 AMNDGYNSEIKSEV

-78 NTEYSRVQSG
+78 NTEYDRVQSG

-125 VMHPILPDQEG
+125 VMHPILADQEG

-155 KVCQSAEKGGFSEF
+155 KVCQSAEKGGFNEF

-205 TVEMSQVENRI
+205 SLEMSQVENRI
-216 QAQFIKMCVWVVV
+216 QSQFVKMCILVVVSVVIMLVVALVVSAQFGK
-229 AMVVMVI
+229 
-236 VAFAV
+236 
-241 SAHFGRS
+241 S

-258 LATRLSHGDLTT
+258 LATRLAHGDLTT
-270 SVDVKA
+270 AVDVKA

-285 ALNTAQDQ
+285 ALNTAQAQ
-293 MVGLISRIEDTS
+293 MVGLISRIQDTS
-305 VRLAAALNEFETNFS
+305 VKLADALKEFETNFG
-320 TMSESIQNVSVAMNE
+320 TMSESIQNVSIAMNE
-335 IANNSTGQ
+335 IANNSTEQ
-343 AEATTNATEGISII
+343 AEATTSATEGISII
-357 ADQIGNTAGEVDT
+357 ADQIDNTSGEVET
-370 LDKNTETMEVQSEK
+370 LDKNTETMEVQSQK

-397 KTKDDIELMY
+397 KTKDDIDLMY

-468 SAETAEEI
+468 SAETAEVI
-476 NKIVGELTDNS
+476 NKIIGELTDNS

-509 DTSNMFGELQQAL
+509 NTNSMFGDLQQAL

-529 GLITNHITEMDAQK
+529 NLITNHITEMDAQK

-582 ELLTELSGDVDELRN
+582 ELLSELSGDVDELRA
-597 NISKFHF
+597 NISKFLF

>member
-1 MVTEGG
+1 
-7 DSKMKAKKS
+7 MKAKRS
-16 VKGMLIGTCVLLV
+16 VKGMLISTCVLLV

-57 AMNDGYDAEIKSEV
+57 AMNDGYNSEIKSEV

-78 NTEYSRVQSG
+78 NTEYDRAQSG
-88 EITEEEAKENA
+88 EITEDEAKQNA

-125 VMHPILPDQEG
+125 VMHPILADQEG

-155 KVCQSAEKGGFSEF
+155 KVCQSAEKGGFNEF

-205 TVEMSQVENRI
+205 SLEMSQVENRI
-216 QAQFIKMCVWVVV
+216 QSQFVKMCILVVVSVVIMLVVALVVSAQFGK
-229 AMVVMVI
+229 
-236 VAFAV
+236 
-241 SAHFGRS
+241 S

-258 LATRLSHGDLTT
+258 LATRLAHGDLTT
-270 SVDVKA
+270 AVDVKA

-285 ALNTAQDQ
+285 ALNTAQAQ
-293 MVGLISRIEDTS
+293 MVGLISRIQDTS
-305 VRLAAALNEFETNFS
+305 VKLADALKEFETNFG
-320 TMSESIQNVSVAMNE
+320 TMSESIQNVSIAMNE
-335 IANNSTGQ
+335 IANNSTEQ
-343 AEATTNATEGISII
+343 AEATTSATEGISII
-357 ADQIGNTAGEVDT
+357 ADQIDNTSGEVET
-370 LDKNTETMEVQSEK
+370 LDKNTETMEVQSQK

-397 KTKDDIELMY
+397 KTKDDIDLMY

-468 SAETAEEI
+468 SAETAEVI
-476 NKIVGELTDNS
+476 NKIIGELTDNS

-509 DTSNMFGELQQAL
+509 NTNSMFGDLQQAL

-529 GLITNHITEMDAQK
+529 NLITNHITEMDAQK

-582 ELLTELSGDVDELRN
+582 ELLSELSGDVDELRA
-597 NISKFHF
+597 NISKFLF

>member
-1 MVTEGG
+1 
-7 DSKMKAKKS
+7 MKAKRS
-16 VKGMLIGTCVLLV
+16 VKGMLISACVLLV

-50 AIEEYKT
+50 AIEEYKI
-57 AMNDGYDAEIKSEV
+57 AMNDGYNSEIKSEV

-78 NTEYSRVQSG
+78 NTEYDRVQSG

-125 VMHPILPDQEG
+125 VMHPILADQEG

-155 KVCQSAEKGGFSEF
+155 KVCQSAEKGGFNEF

-179 APKVAYSQIFE
+179 APKMAYSQIFE

-205 TVEMSQVENRI
+205 SLEMSQVENRI
-216 QAQFIKMCVWVVV
+216 QSQFVKMCILVVVSVVIMLVVALVVSAQFGK
-229 AMVVMVI
+229 
-236 VAFAV
+236 
-241 SAHFGRS
+241 S

-258 LATRLSHGDLTT
+258 LATRLAHGDLTT
-270 SVDVKA
+270 AVDVKA

-285 ALNTAQDQ
+285 ALNTAQAQ
-293 MVGLISRIEDTS
+293 MVGLISRIQDTS
-305 VRLAAALNEFETNFS
+305 VKLADALKEFETNFG
-320 TMSESIQNVSVAMNE
+320 TMSESIQNVSIAMNE
-335 IANNSTGQ
+335 IANNSTEQ
-343 AEATTNATEGISII
+343 AEATTSATEGISII
-357 ADQIGNTAGEVDT
+357 ADQIDNTSGEVET
-370 LDKNTETMEVQSEK
+370 LDKNTETMEVQSQK

-397 KTKDDIELMY
+397 KTKDDIDLMY

-468 SAETAEEI
+468 SAETAEVI
-476 NKIVGELTDNS
+476 NKIIGELTDNS

-509 DTSNMFGELQQAL
+509 NTNSMFGDLQQAL

-529 GLITNHITEMDAQK
+529 NLITNHITEMDAQK

-582 ELLTELSGDVDELRN
+582 ELLSELSGDVDELRA
-597 NISKFHF
+597 NISKFQF

>member
-1 MVTEGG
+1 
-7 DSKMKAKKS
+7 MKAKRS
-16 VKGMLIGTCVLLV
+16 VKGMLISTCVLLV

-57 AMNDGYDAEIKSEV
+57 AMNDGYNSEIKSEV

-78 NTEYSRVQSG
+78 NTEYDRAQSG
-88 EITEEEAKENA
+88 EITEEEAKQNA

-125 VMHPILPDQEG
+125 VMHPILADQEG

-155 KVCQSAEKGGFSEF
+155 KVCQSAEKGGFNEF
-169 YFTKSDGVTV
+169 YFTKADGVTV

-205 TVEMSQVENRI
+205 SLEMSQVENRI
-216 QAQFIKMCVWVVV
+216 QSQFVKMCILVVVSVVIMLVVALVVSAQFGK
-229 AMVVMVI
+229 
-236 VAFAV
+236 
-241 SAHFGRS
+241 S

-258 LATRLSHGDLTT
+258 LATRLAHGDLTT
-270 SVDVKA
+270 AVDVRA

-285 ALNTAQDQ
+285 ALNTAQEQ
-293 MVGLISRIEDTS
+293 MVGLISRIQDTS
-305 VRLAAALNEFETNFS
+305 VKLADALKEFETNFG
-320 TMSESIQNVSVAMNE
+320 TMSESIQNVSIAMNE
-335 IANNSTGQ
+335 IANNSTEQ
-343 AEATTNATEGISII
+343 AEATTSATEGISII
-357 ADQIGNTAGEVDT
+357 ADQIDNTSGEVET
-370 LDKNTETMEVQSEK
+370 LDKNTETMEVQSQK

-397 KTKDDIELMY
+397 KTKDDIDLMY

-468 SAETAEEI
+468 SAETAEVI
-476 NKIVGELTDNS
+476 NKIIGELTDNS

-509 DTSNMFGELQQAL
+509 NTNSMFGDLQQAL

-529 GLITNHITEMDAQK
+529 NLITNHITEMDAQK

-582 ELLTELSGDVDELRN
+582 ELLSELSGDVDELRA
-597 NISKFHF
+597 NISKFLF

>member
-1 MVTEGG
+1 
-7 DSKMKAKKS
+7 MKAKRS
-16 VKGMLIGTCVLLV
+16 VKGMLISTCVLLV

-57 AMNDGYDAEIKSEV
+57 AMNDGYNSEIKSEV

-78 NTEYSRVQSG
+78 NTEYDRAQSG
-88 EITEEEAKENA
+88 EITEEEAKQNA

-125 VMHPILPDQEG
+125 VMHPILADQEG

-155 KVCQSAEKGGFSEF
+155 KVCQSAEKGGFNEF
-169 YFTKSDGVTV
+169 YFTKADGVTV

-205 TVEMSQVENRI
+205 SLEMSQVENRI
-216 QAQFIKMCVWVVV
+216 QSQFVKMCILVVVSVVIMLVVALVVSAQFGK
-229 AMVVMVI
+229 
-236 VAFAV
+236 
-241 SAHFGRS
+241 S

-258 LATRLSHGDLTT
+258 LATRLAHGDLTT
-270 SVDVKA
+270 VVDVRA

-285 ALNTAQDQ
+285 ALNTAQEQ
-293 MVGLISRIEDTS
+293 MVGLISRIQDTS
-305 VRLAAALNEFETNFS
+305 VKLADALKEFETNFG
-320 TMSESIQNVSVAMNE
+320 TMSESIQNVSIAMNE
-335 IANNSTGQ
+335 IANNSTEQ
-343 AEATTNATEGISII
+343 AEATTSATEGISII
-357 ADQIGNTAGEVDT
+357 ADQIDNTSGEVET
-370 LDKNTETMEVQSEK
+370 LDKNTETMEVQSQK

-397 KTKDDIELMY
+397 KTKDDIDLMY

-468 SAETAEEI
+468 SAETAEVI
-476 NKIVGELTDNS
+476 NKIIGELTDNS

-509 DTSNMFGELQQAL
+509 NTNSMFGDLQQAL

-529 GLITNHITEMDAQK
+529 NLITNHITEMDAQK

-582 ELLTELSGDVDELRN
+582 ELLSELSGDVDELRA
-597 NISKFHF
+597 NISKFQF

>member
-1 MVTEGG
+1 
-7 DSKMKAKKS
+7 MKAKRS
-16 VKGMLIGTCVLLV
+16 VKGMLISTCVLLV

-57 AMNDGYDAEIKSEV
+57 AMNDGYNAEIKSEV

-78 NTEYSRVQSG
+78 NTEYDRVQSG

-120 TDYVL
+120 TDYNL
-125 VMHPILPDQEG
+125 VMHPILADQEG

-155 KVCQSAEKGGFSEF
+155 KVCQSAEKGGFNEF
-169 YFTKSDGVTV
+169 YFTKADGVTV

-205 TVEMSQVENRI
+205 SLEMSQVENRI
-216 QAQFIKMCVWVVV
+216 QAQFVKMCILVVAAVVV
-229 AMVVMVI
+229 MLI
-236 VAFAV
+236 VAFVV
-241 SAHFGRS
+241 SAQFGKS

-258 LATRLSHGDLTT
+258 LATRLAQGDLTT
-270 SVDVKA
+270 AVDVKA

-285 ALNTAQDQ
+285 ALNTAQEQ
-293 MVGLISRIEDTS
+293 MVGLISRIQDTS
-305 VRLAAALNEFETNFS
+305 VKLADALKEFETNFG
-320 TMSESIQNVSVAMNE
+320 TMSESIQNVSIAMNE

-370 LDKNTETMEVQSEK
+370 LDKNTETMEVQSQK

-397 KTKDDIELMY
+397 KTKDDIDLMY

-468 SAETAEEI
+468 SAETAEVI
-476 NKIVGELTDNS
+476 NKIIGELTDNS

-509 DTSNMFGELQQAL
+509 NTNSMFGELQQAL

-529 GLITNHITEMDAQK
+529 NLITNHITEMDAQK

-582 ELLTELSGDVDELRN
+582 ELLSELSGDVDELRA
-597 NISKFHF
+597 NISKFQF

>member
-1 MVTEGG
+1 
-7 DSKMKAKKS
+7 MKAKRS
-16 VKGMLIGTCVLLV
+16 VKGMLISACVLIV

-57 AMNDGYDAEIKSEV
+57 AMNDGYNSEIKSEV

-78 NTEYSRVQSG
+78 NTEYDRVQSG

-125 VMHPILPDQEG
+125 VMHPILADQEG

-155 KVCQSAEKGGFSEF
+155 KVCQSAEKGGFNEF

-205 TVEMSQVENRI
+205 SLEMSQVENRI
-216 QAQFIKMCVWVVV
+216 QSQFVKMCILVVVSVVIMLVVALVVSAQFGK
-229 AMVVMVI
+229 
-236 VAFAV
+236 
-241 SAHFGRS
+241 S

-258 LATRLSHGDLTT
+258 LATRLAHGDLTT
-270 SVDVKA
+270 AVDVKA

-285 ALNTAQDQ
+285 ALNTAQAQ
-293 MVGLISRIEDTS
+293 MVGLISRIQDTS
-305 VRLAAALNEFETNFS
+305 VKLADALKEFETNFG
-320 TMSESIQNVSVAMNE
+320 TMSESIQNVSIAMNE
-335 IANNSTGQ
+335 IANNSTEQ
-343 AEATTNATEGISII
+343 AEATTSATEGISII
-357 ADQIGNTAGEVDT
+357 ADQIDNTSGEVET
-370 LDKNTETMEVQSEK
+370 LDKNTETMEVQSQK

-397 KTKDDIELMY
+397 KTKDDIDLMY

-468 SAETAEEI
+468 SAETAEVI
-476 NKIVGELTDNS
+476 NKIIGELTDNS

-509 DTSNMFGELQQAL
+509 NTNSMFGDLQQAL

-529 GLITNHITEMDAQK
+529 NLITNHITEMDAQK

-582 ELLTELSGDVDELRN
+582 ELLSELSGDVDELRA
-597 NISKFHF
+597 NISKFQF

>member
-1 MVTEGG
+1 
-7 DSKMKAKKS
+7 MKAKRS
-16 VKGMLIGTCVLLV
+16 VKGMLISACVLLV

-57 AMNDGYDAEIKSEV
+57 AMNDGYNSEIKSEV

-78 NTEYSRVQSG
+78 NTEYDRVQSG

-125 VMHPILPDQEG
+125 VMHPILADQEG

-155 KVCQSAEKGGFSEF
+155 KVCQSAEKGGFNEF

-205 TVEMSQVENRI
+205 SLEMSQVENRI
-216 QAQFIKMCVWVVV
+216 QSQFVKMCILVVVSVVIMLVVALVVSAQFGK
-229 AMVVMVI
+229 
-236 VAFAV
+236 
-241 SAHFGRS
+241 S

-258 LATRLSHGDLTT
+258 LATRLAHGDLTT
-270 SVDVKA
+270 AVDVKA

-285 ALNTAQDQ
+285 ALNTAQEQ
-293 MVGLISRIEDTS
+293 MVGLISRIQDTS
-305 VRLAAALNEFETNFS
+305 VKLADALKEFETNFG
-320 TMSESIQNVSVAMNE
+320 TMSESIQNVSIAMNE
-335 IANNSTGQ
+335 IANNSTEQ
-343 AEATTNATEGISII
+343 AEATTSATEGISII
-357 ADQIGNTAGEVDT
+357 ADQIDNTSGEVET
-370 LDKNTETMEVQSEK
+370 LDKNTETMEVQSQK

-397 KTKDDIELMY
+397 KTKDDIDLMY

-468 SAETAEEI
+468 SAETAEVI
-476 NKIVGELTDNS
+476 NKIIGELTDNS

-509 DTSNMFGELQQAL
+509 NTNSMFGDLQQAL

-529 GLITNHITEMDAQK
+529 NLITNHITEMDAQK

-582 ELLTELSGDVDELRN
+582 ELLSELSGDVDELRA
-597 NISKFHF
+597 NISKFQF

>member
-1 MVTEGG
+1 
-7 DSKMKAKKS
+7 MKAKRS
-16 VKGMLIGTCVLLV
+16 VKGMLISACVLLV

-57 AMNDGYDAEIKSEV
+57 AMNDGYNSEIKSEV

-78 NTEYSRVQSG
+78 NTEYDRVQSG

-125 VMHPILPDQEG
+125 VMHPILADQEG

-155 KVCQSAEKGGFSEF
+155 KVCQSAEKGGFNEF

-205 TVEMSQVENRI
+205 SLEMSQVENRI
-216 QAQFIKMCVWVVV
+216 QSQFVKMCILVVVSVVIMLVVALVVSAQFGK
-229 AMVVMVI
+229 
-236 VAFAV
+236 
-241 SAHFGRS
+241 S

-258 LATRLSHGDLTT
+258 LATRLAHGDLTT
-270 SVDVKA
+270 AVDVKA

-285 ALNTAQDQ
+285 ALNTAQAQ
-293 MVGLISRIEDTS
+293 MVGLISRIQDTS
-305 VRLAAALNEFETNFS
+305 VKLADALKEFETNFG
-320 TMSESIQNVSVAMNE
+320 TMSESIQNVSIAMNE
-335 IANNSTGQ
+335 IANNSTEQ
-343 AEATTNATEGISII
+343 AEATTSATEGISII
-357 ADQIGNTAGEVDT
+357 ADQIDNTSGEVET
-370 LDKNTETMEVQSEK
+370 LDKNTETMEVQSQK

-397 KTKDDIELMY
+397 KTRDDIDLMY

-468 SAETAEEI
+468 SAETAEVI
-476 NKIVGELTDNS
+476 NKIIGELTDNS

-509 DTSNMFGELQQAL
+509 NTNSMFGDLQQAL

-529 GLITNHITEMDAQK
+529 NLITNHITEMDAQK

-582 ELLTELSGDVDELRN
+582 ELLSELSGDVDELRA
-597 NISKFHF
+597 NISKFQF

>member
-1 MVTEGG
+1 
-7 DSKMKAKKS
+7 MKAKRS
-16 VKGMLIGTCVLLV
+16 VKGMLISACVLLV

-57 AMNDGYDAEIKSEV
+57 AMNDGYNSEIKSEV

-78 NTEYSRVQSG
+78 NTEYDRVQSG

-125 VMHPILPDQEG
+125 VMHPILADQEG

-155 KVCQSAEKGGFSEF
+155 KVCQSAEKGGFNEF

-205 TVEMSQVENRI
+205 SLEMSQVENRI
-216 QAQFIKMCVWVVV
+216 QSQFVKMCILVVVSVVIMLVVALVVSAQFGK
-229 AMVVMVI
+229 
-236 VAFAV
+236 
-241 SAHFGRS
+241 S

-258 LATRLSHGDLTT
+258 LATRLAHGDLTT
-270 SVDVKA
+270 AVDVKA

-285 ALNTAQDQ
+285 ALNTAQAQ
-293 MVGLISRIEDTS
+293 MVGLISRIQDTS
-305 VRLAAALNEFETNFS
+305 VKLADALKEFETNFG
-320 TMSESIQNVSVAMNE
+320 TMSESIQNVSIAMNE
-335 IANNSTGQ
+335 IANNSTEQ
-343 AEATTNATEGISII
+343 AEATTSATEGISII
-357 ADQIGNTAGEVDT
+357 ADQIDNTSGEVET
-370 LDKNTETMEVQSEK
+370 LDKNTETMEVQSQK

-397 KTKDDIELMY
+397 KTKDDIDLMY

-468 SAETAEEI
+468 SAETAEVI
-476 NKIVGELTDNS
+476 NKIIGELTDNS

-509 DTSNMFGELQQAL
+509 NTNSMFGDLQQAL

-529 GLITNHITEMDAQK
+529 NLITNHITEMDAQK

-582 ELLTELSGDVDELRN
+582 ELLSELSGDVDELRA
-597 NISKFHF
+597 NISKFLF

>member
-1 MVTEGG
+1 MIEGG
-7 DSKMKAKKS
+7 CGKMKAKRS
-16 VKGMLIGTCVLLV
+16 VKGMLISACVLLV

-50 AIEEYKT
+50 AIEEYKI
-57 AMNDGYDAEIKSEV
+57 AMNDGYNSEIKSEV

-78 NTEYSRVQSG
+78 NTEYDRVQSG

-125 VMHPILPDQEG
+125 VMHPILADQEG

-155 KVCQSAEKGGFSEF
+155 KVCQSAEKGGFNEF

-205 TVEMSQVENRI
+205 SLEMSQVENRI
-216 QAQFIKMCVWVVV
+216 QSQFVKMCILVVVSVVIMLVVALVVSAQFGK
-229 AMVVMVI
+229 
-236 VAFAV
+236 
-241 SAHFGRS
+241 S

-258 LATRLSHGDLTT
+258 LATRLAHGDLTT
-270 SVDVKA
+270 AVDVKA

-285 ALNTAQDQ
+285 ALNTAQAQ
-293 MVGLISRIEDTS
+293 MVGLISRIQDTS
-305 VRLAAALNEFETNFS
+305 VKLADALKEFETNFG
-320 TMSESIQNVSVAMNE
+320 TMSESIQNVSIAMNE
-335 IANNSTGQ
+335 IANNSTEQ
-343 AEATTNATEGISII
+343 AEATTSATEGISII
-357 ADQIGNTAGEVDT
+357 ADQIDNTSGEVET
-370 LDKNTETMEVQSEK
+370 LDKNTETMEVQSQK

-397 KTKDDIELMY
+397 KTKDDIDLMY

-468 SAETAEEI
+468 SAETAEVI
-476 NKIVGELTDNS
+476 NKIIGELTDNS

-509 DTSNMFGELQQAL
+509 NTNSMFGDLQQAL

-529 GLITNHITEMDAQK
+529 NLITNHITEMDAQK

-582 ELLTELSGDVDELRN
+582 ELLSELSGDVDELRA
-597 NISKFHF
+597 NISKFQF

>member
-1 MVTEGG
+1 
-7 DSKMKAKKS
+7 MKAKRS
-16 VKGMLIGTCVLLV
+16 VKGMLISACVLLV

-50 AIEEYKT
+50 AIEEYKI
-57 AMNDGYDAEIKSEV
+57 AMNDGYNSEIKSEV

-78 NTEYSRVQSG
+78 NTEYDRVQSG

-125 VMHPILPDQEG
+125 VMHPILADQEG

-155 KVCQSAEKGGFSEF
+155 KVCQSAEKGGFNEF

-205 TVEMSQVENRI
+205 SLEMSQVENRI
-216 QAQFIKMCVWVVV
+216 QSQFVKMCILVVVSVVIMLVVALVVSAQFGK
-229 AMVVMVI
+229 
-236 VAFAV
+236 
-241 SAHFGRS
+241 S

-258 LATRLSHGDLTT
+258 LATRLAHGDLTT
-270 SVDVKA
+270 AVDVKA

-285 ALNTAQDQ
+285 ALNTAQAQ
-293 MVGLISRIEDTS
+293 MVGLISRIQDTS
-305 VRLAAALNEFETNFS
+305 VKLADALKEFETNFG
-320 TMSESIQNVSVAMNE
+320 TMSESIQNVSIAMNE
-335 IANNSTGQ
+335 IANNSTEQ
-343 AEATTNATEGISII
+343 AEATTSATEGISII
-357 ADQIGNTAGEVDT
+357 ADQIDNTSGEVET
-370 LDKNTETMEVQSEK
+370 LDKNTETMEVQSQK

-397 KTKDDIELMY
+397 KTKDDIDLMY

-468 SAETAEEI
+468 SAETAEVI
-476 NKIVGELTDNS
+476 NKIIGELTDNS

-509 DTSNMFGELQQAL
+509 NTNSMFGDLQQAL

-529 GLITNHITEMDAQK
+529 NLITNHITEMDAQK

-582 ELLTELSGDVDELRN
+582 ELLSELSGDVDELRA
-597 NISKFHF
+597 NISKFQF

>member
-1 MVTEGG
+1 
-7 DSKMKAKKS
+7 MKAKRS
-16 VKGMLIGTCVLLV
+16 VKGMLISACVLLV

-57 AMNDGYDAEIKSEV
+57 AMNDGYNSEIKSEV

-78 NTEYSRVQSG
+78 NTEYDRVQSG

-125 VMHPILPDQEG
+125 VMHPILADQEG

-155 KVCQSAEKGGFSEF
+155 KVCQSAEKGGFNEF

-205 TVEMSQVENRI
+205 SLEMSQVENRI
-216 QAQFIKMCVWVVV
+216 QSQFVKMCILVVVSVVIMLVVALVVSAQFGK
-229 AMVVMVI
+229 
-236 VAFAV
+236 
-241 SAHFGRS
+241 S

-258 LATRLSHGDLTT
+258 LATRLAHGDLTT
-270 SVDVKA
+270 AVDVKA

-285 ALNTAQDQ
+285 ALNTAQEQ
-293 MVGLISRIEDTS
+293 MVGLISRIQDTS
-305 VRLAAALNEFETNFS
+305 VKLADALKEFETNFG

-335 IANNSTGQ
+335 IANNSTEQ
-343 AEATTNATEGISII
+343 AEATTSATEGISII
-357 ADQIGNTAGEVDT
+357 ADQIDNTSGEVET
-370 LDKNTETMEVQSEK
+370 LDKNTETMEVQSQK

-397 KTKDDIELMY
+397 KTKDDIDLMY

-468 SAETAEEI
+468 SAETAEVI
-476 NKIVGELTDNS
+476 NKIIGELTDNS

-509 DTSNMFGELQQAL
+509 NTNSMFGDLQQAL

-529 GLITNHITEMDAQK
+529 NLITNHITEMDAQK

-582 ELLTELSGDVDELRN
+582 ELLSELSGDVDELRA
-597 NISKFHF
+597 NISKFLF

>member
-1 MVTEGG
+1 
-7 DSKMKAKKS
+7 MKAKRS
-16 VKGMLIGTCVLLV
+16 VKGMLISACVLLV

-57 AMNDGYDAEIKSEV
+57 AMNDGYNSEIKSEV

-78 NTEYSRVQSG
+78 NTEYDRVQSG

-125 VMHPILPDQEG
+125 VMHPILADQEG

-155 KVCQSAEKGGFSEF
+155 KVCQSAEKGGFNEF

-205 TVEMSQVENRI
+205 SLEMSQVENRI
-216 QAQFIKMCVWVVV
+216 QSQFVKMCILVVVSVVIMLVVALVVSAQFGK
-229 AMVVMVI
+229 
-236 VAFAV
+236 
-241 SAHFGRS
+241 S

-258 LATRLSHGDLTT
+258 LATRLAHGDLTT
-270 SVDVKA
+270 AVDVKA

-285 ALNTAQDQ
+285 ALNTAQAQ
-293 MVGLISRIEDTS
+293 MVGLISRIQDTS
-305 VRLAAALNEFETNFS
+305 VKLADALKEFETNFG
-320 TMSESIQNVSVAMNE
+320 TMSESIQNVSIAMNE
-335 IANNSTGQ
+335 IANNSTEQ
-343 AEATTNATEGISII
+343 AEATTSATEGISII
-357 ADQIGNTAGEVDT
+357 ADQIDNTSGEVET
-370 LDKNTETMEVQSEK
+370 LDKNTETMEVQSQK

-397 KTKDDIELMY
+397 KTKDDIDLMY

-468 SAETAEEI
+468 SAETAEVI
-476 NKIVGELTDNS
+476 NKIIGELTDNS

-509 DTSNMFGELQQAL
+509 NTNSMFGDLQQAL

-529 GLITNHITEMDAQK
+529 NLITNHITEMDAQK

-582 ELLTELSGDVDELRN
+582 ELLSELSGDVDELRA
-597 NISKFHF
+597 NISKFQF

>member
-1 MVTEGG
+1 
-7 DSKMKAKKS
+7 MKAKRS
-16 VKGMLIGTCVLLV
+16 VKGMLISTCVLLV

-57 AMNDGYDAEIKSEV
+57 AMNDGYNSEIKSEV

-78 NTEYSRVQSG
+78 NTEYDRAQSG
-88 EITEEEAKENA
+88 EITEEEAKQNA

-125 VMHPILPDQEG
+125 VMHPILADQEG

-155 KVCQSAEKGGFSEF
+155 KVCQSAEKGGFNEF
-169 YFTKSDGVTV
+169 YFTKADGVTV

-205 TVEMSQVENRI
+205 SLEMSQVENRI
-216 QAQFIKMCVWVVV
+216 QSQFVKMCILVVVSVVIMLVVALVVSAQFGK
-229 AMVVMVI
+229 
-236 VAFAV
+236 
-241 SAHFGRS
+241 S

-258 LATRLSHGDLTT
+258 LATRLAHGDLTT
-270 SVDVKA
+270 AVDVKA

-285 ALNTAQDQ
+285 ALNTAQEQ
-293 MVGLISRIEDTS
+293 MVGLISRIQDTS
-305 VRLAAALNEFETNFS
+305 VKLADALKEFETNFG
-320 TMSESIQNVSVAMNE
+320 TMSESIQNVSIAMNE
-335 IANNSTGQ
+335 IANNSTEQ
-343 AEATTNATEGISII
+343 AEATTSATEGISII
-357 ADQIGNTAGEVDT
+357 ADQIDNTSGEVET
-370 LDKNTETMEVQSEK
+370 LDKNTETMEVQSQK

-397 KTKDDIELMY
+397 KTKDDIDLMY

-468 SAETAEEI
+468 SAETAEVI
-476 NKIVGELTDNS
+476 NKIIGELTDNS

-509 DTSNMFGELQQAL
+509 NTNSMFGDLQQAL

-529 GLITNHITEMDAQK
+529 NLITNHITEMDAQK

-582 ELLTELSGDVDELRN
+582 ELLSELSGDVDELRA
-597 NISKFHF
+597 NISKFQF

>member
-1 MVTEGG
+1 MTEGG
-7 DSKMKAKKS
+7 CGKMKAKRS
-16 VKGMLIGTCVLLV
+16 VKGMLISACVLLV

-50 AIEEYKT
+50 AIEEYKI
-57 AMNDGYDAEIKSEV
+57 AMNDGYNSEIKSEV

-78 NTEYSRVQSG
+78 NTEYDRVQSG

-125 VMHPILPDQEG
+125 VMHPILADQEG

-155 KVCQSAEKGGFSEF
+155 KVCQSAEKGGFNEF

-205 TVEMSQVENRI
+205 SLEMSQVENRI
-216 QAQFIKMCVWVVV
+216 QSQFVKMCILVVVSVVIMLVVALVVSAQFGK
-229 AMVVMVI
+229 
-236 VAFAV
+236 
-241 SAHFGRS
+241 S

-258 LATRLSHGDLTT
+258 LATRLAHGDLTT
-270 SVDVKA
+270 AVDVKA

-285 ALNTAQDQ
+285 ALNTAQAQ
-293 MVGLISRIEDTS
+293 MVGLISRIQDTS
-305 VRLAAALNEFETNFS
+305 VKLADALKEFETNFG
-320 TMSESIQNVSVAMNE
+320 TMSESIQNVSIAMNE
-335 IANNSTGQ
+335 IANNSTEQ
-343 AEATTNATEGISII
+343 AEATTSATEGISII
-357 ADQIGNTAGEVDT
+357 ADQIDNTSGEVET
-370 LDKNTETMEVQSEK
+370 LDKNTETMEVQSQK

-397 KTKDDIELMY
+397 KTKDDIDLMY

-468 SAETAEEI
+468 SAETAEVI
-476 NKIVGELTDNS
+476 NKIIGELTDNS

-509 DTSNMFGELQQAL
+509 NTNSMFGDLQQAL

-529 GLITNHITEMDAQK
+529 NLITNHITEMDAQK

-582 ELLTELSGDVDELRN
+582 ELLSELSGDVDELRA
-597 NISKFHF
+597 NISKFQF

>member
-1 MVTEGG
+1 
-7 DSKMKAKKS
+7 MKAKRS
-16 VKGMLIGTCVLLV
+16 VKGMLISACVLLV

-57 AMNDGYDAEIKSEV
+57 AMNDGYNSEIKSEV

-78 NTEYSRVQSG
+78 NTEYDRVQSG

-125 VMHPILPDQEG
+125 VMHPILADQEG

-155 KVCQSAEKGGFSEF
+155 KVCQSAEKGGFNEF

-205 TVEMSQVENRI
+205 SLEMSQVENRI
-216 QAQFIKMCVWVVV
+216 QSQFVKMCILVVVSVVIMLVVALVVSAQFGK
-229 AMVVMVI
+229 
-236 VAFAV
+236 
-241 SAHFGRS
+241 S

-258 LATRLSHGDLTT
+258 LATRLAHGDLTT
-270 SVDVKA
+270 AVDVKA

-285 ALNTAQDQ
+285 ALNTAQAQ
-293 MVGLISRIEDTS
+293 MVGLISRIQDTA
-305 VRLAAALNEFETNFS
+305 VKLADALKEFETNFG
-320 TMSESIQNVSVAMNE
+320 TMSESIQNVSIAMNE
-335 IANNSTGQ
+335 IANNSTEQ
-343 AEATTNATEGISII
+343 AEATTSATEGISII
-357 ADQIGNTAGEVDT
+357 ADQIDNTSGEVET
-370 LDKNTETMEVQSEK
+370 LDKNTETMEVQSQK

-397 KTKDDIELMY
+397 KTKDDIDLMY

-468 SAETAEEI
+468 SAETAEVI
-476 NKIVGELTDNS
+476 NKIIGELTDNS

-509 DTSNMFGELQQAL
+509 NTNSMFGDLQQAL

-529 GLITNHITEMDAQK
+529 NLITNHITEMDAQK

-582 ELLTELSGDVDELRN
+582 ELLSELSGDVDELRA
-597 NISKFHF
+597 NISKFQF

>member
-1 MVTEGG
+1 
-7 DSKMKAKKS
+7 MKAKRS
-16 VKGMLIGTCVLLV
+16 VKGMLISACVLLV

-50 AIEEYKT
+50 AIEEYKI
-57 AMNDGYDAEIKSEV
+57 AMNDGYNSEIKSEV

-78 NTEYSRVQSG
+78 NTEYDRVQSG

-125 VMHPILPDQEG
+125 VMHPILADQEG

-155 KVCQSAEKGGFSEF
+155 KVCQSAEKGGFNEF

-205 TVEMSQVENRI
+205 SLEMSQVENRI
-216 QAQFIKMCVWVVV
+216 QSQFVKMCILVVVSVVIMLVVALVVSAQFGK
-229 AMVVMVI
+229 
-236 VAFAV
+236 
-241 SAHFGRS
+241 S

-258 LATRLSHGDLTT
+258 LATRLAHGDLTT
-270 SVDVKA
+270 AVDVKA

-285 ALNTAQDQ
+285 ALNTAQEQ
-293 MVGLISRIEDTS
+293 MVGLISRIQDTS
-305 VRLAAALNEFETNFS
+305 VKLADALKEFETNFG
-320 TMSESIQNVSVAMNE
+320 TMSESIQNVSIAMNE
-335 IANNSTGQ
+335 IANNSTEQ
-343 AEATTNATEGISII
+343 AEATTSATEGISII
-357 ADQIGNTAGEVDT
+357 ADQIDNTSGEVET
-370 LDKNTETMEVQSEK
+370 LDKNTETMEVQSQK

-397 KTKDDIELMY
+397 KTKDDIDLMY

-468 SAETAEEI
+468 SAETAEVI
-476 NKIVGELTDNS
+476 NKIIGELTDNS

-499 VSEDQVNVLT
+499 VSEDQINVLT
-509 DTSNMFGELQQAL
+509 NTNSMFGDLQQAL

-529 GLITNHITEMDAQK
+529 NLITNHITEMDAQK

-582 ELLTELSGDVDELRN
+582 ELLSELSGDVDELRA
-597 NISKFHF
+597 NISKFLF

>member
-1 MVTEGG
+1 M
-7 DSKMKAKKS
+7 
-16 VKGMLIGTCVLLV
+16 
-29 MVVSVI
+29 
-35 LGGIAIWGIKSSTSM
+35 
-50 AIEEYKT
+50 
-57 AMNDGYDAEIKSEV
+57 
-71 QSVIHVL
+71 
-78 NTEYSRVQSG
+78 
-88 EITEEEAKENA
+88 
-99 KEIVRGM
+99 
-106 RYREDESGYFWIDD
+106 
-120 TDYVL
+120 
-125 VMHPILPDQEG
+125 
-136 NNRYE
+136 
-141 LEDQNGVMIIQEIM
+141 
-155 KVCQSAEKGGFSEF
+155 
-169 YFTKSDGVTV
+169 
-179 APKVAYSQIFE
+179 AYSQIFE

-205 TVEMSQVENRI
+205 SLEMSQVENRI
-216 QAQFIKMCVWVVV
+216 QAQFVKMCILVVV
-229 AMVVMVI
+229 SVVIMLV
-236 VAFAV
+236 VALIV
-241 SAHFGRS
+241 SAQFGKS

-258 LATRLSHGDLTT
+258 LATRLAQGDLTT
-270 SVDVKA
+270 AVDVKA

-285 ALNTAQDQ
+285 ALNTAQEQ
-293 MVGLISRIEDTS
+293 MVGLISRIQDTS
-305 VRLAAALNEFETNFS
+305 VKLADALKEFETNFG
-320 TMSESIQNVSVAMNE
+320 TMSESIQNVSIAMNE

-370 LDKNTETMEVQSEK
+370 LDKNTETMEVQSQK

-397 KTKDDIELMY
+397 KTKDDIDLMY

-468 SAETAEEI
+468 SAETAEVI
-476 NKIVGELTDNS
+476 NKIIGELTDNS

-509 DTSNMFGELQQAL
+509 NTNSMFGELQQAL

-529 GLITNHITEMDAQK
+529 NLITNHITEMDAQK

-582 ELLTELSGDVDELRN
+582 ELLSELSGDVDELRA
-597 NISKFHF
+597 NISKFQF